1 MDQPSLRLQVFDV
14 IEGGSRHPVLSRIFS
29 TALIALILINVGA
42 AIFETVPQMSRT
54 YFVFFGWTEA
64 VSISVFA
71 IEYAV
76 RLWVCVEHPRARGL
90 PAWKARLRYAVTPS
104 AIIDFIAILPFFIV
118 AFGGADVRTMV
129 LIRLMR
135 LFKLGRY
142 STGFQSLFEA
152 IRRERHAL
160 LASLLVLMSVVLVA
174 ATVAYIAEH
183 QVQPEDFGSIP
194 RTLWWAIETVTTVGY
209 GDVVPKTPV
218 GHIIGGITMI
228 TGILM
233 IALPIA
239 IIGSSFAEV
248 IRQRSFVVTFGL
260 VVRMPMFARLSP
272 DVLHDLLPLLRA
284 MTVESGTAIIEPGVG
299 GDAFYAIAEGVVEI
313 DTADGRKRLSVGDSF
328 GAGADI
334 ADRRPPD
341 PALALT
347 RVKLLVIDRID
358 LLHLV
363 TRYPGLS
370 GRLKPD
376 VEDAAG
382 LEDTVGTAPAK
393 SADGPGTGQG
403 AA

>member
-1 MDQPSLRLQVFDV
+1 
-14 IEGGSRHPVLSRIFS
+14 
-29 TALIALILINVGA
+29 
-42 AIFETVPQMSRT
+42 
-54 YFVFFGWTEA
+54 
-64 VSISVFA
+64 
-71 IEYAV
+71 
-76 RLWVCVEHPRARGL
+76 
-90 PAWKARLRYAVTPS
+90 PS

-118 AFGGADVRTMV
+118 VFGGADVRTMV

-174 ATVAYIAEH
+174 ATLAYIVEH
-183 QVQPEDFGSIP
+183 QAQPEDFGSIP
-194 RTLWWAIETVTTVGY
+194 QALWWAIETVTTVGY

-218 GHIIGGITMI
+218 GHVIGGITMI

-260 VVRMPMFARLSP
+260 VVRMPMFARLST

-284 MTVESGTAIIEPGVG
+284 MTVEAGTPIIEPGQ
-299 GDAFYAIAEGVVEI
+299 GDDALYGIAEGVVEI
-313 DTADGRKRLSVGDSF
+313 DAPDGRKRLTVGESF
-328 GAGADI
+328 GASADI
-334 ADRRPPD
+334 ADRSRPS

-347 RVKLLVIDRID
+347 RAKLLVIDRID
-358 LLHLV
+358 LIHLV
-363 TRYPGLS
+363 ARYPGLA

-382 LEDTVGTAPAK
+382 LGEAAGVVSVEPGDSPASGQD
-393 SADGPGTGQG
+393 SA
-403 AA
+403 